1 MMPVFNL
8 HLNIWNVFECMVTL
22 KAVLVI
28 RQLIITYLMPKP
40 LIHHL
45 TVLVRNKH
53 AFLFSIAKVFS
64 FYIANTILQMYF

>member
-53 AFLFSIAKVFS
+53 AF
-64 FYIANTILQMYF
+64 